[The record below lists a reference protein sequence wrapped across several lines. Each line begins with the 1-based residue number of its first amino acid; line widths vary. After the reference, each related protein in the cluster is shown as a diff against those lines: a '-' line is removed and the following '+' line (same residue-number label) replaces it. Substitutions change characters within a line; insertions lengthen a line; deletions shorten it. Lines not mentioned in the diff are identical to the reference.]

1 MKLFKV
7 FGILTALIMT
17 VSLSSCMKNDDSD
30 DLETKWDNWLKQ
42 VDTEIKASV
51 GSYEGKLYSQPNQ
64 SAETETETGT
74 ETEAKTEPE
83 LDSVDAVWTFNS
95 DSTMD
100 LLNVPA
106 ELLVKKIPES
116 QKTLQEAVANAGNV
130 NIHVKL
136 VYDYYYC
143 SPLVMYVYP
152 EYVTFP
158 VTYEGATHQ
167 VKITF
172 WNSEKASGTYAK
184 YMMKDD
190 TGYVHKC
197 IVELYPEALYLDDK
211 LQAQF
216 TANAY
221 LIWYGAKK

>member
-7 FGILTALIMT
+7 FGILAVLMMT
-17 VSLSSCMKNDDSD
+17 VSLTSCLKSDDSD
-30 DLETKWDNWLKQ
+30 DLEKKWEDWLKQ
-42 VDTEIKASV
+42 VDTEIKASA
-51 GSYEGKLYSQPNQ
+51 GSYEGKLYSLSNE
-64 SAETETETGT
+64 STDTET
-74 ETEAKTEPE
+74 K
-83 LDSVDAVWTFNS
+83 LDSIAAVWKFNN
-95 DSTMD
+95 DSTID

-136 VYDYYYC
+136 AYNSYYC

-158 VTYEGATHQ
+158 VNYENETHQ
-167 VKITF
+167 IKITF
-172 WNSEKASGTYAK
+172 WNSDRATGTFAK

-190 TGYVHKC
+190 TGYIHRS
-197 IVELYPEALYLDDK
+197 IVELYPESLYLDDK

-221 LIWYGAKK
+221 LIWLGAKK